1 MVDQSEEEV
10 WYICRDV
17 VDSIVSNIVL
27 PTDNRINNQRPLQN
41 GEENTSIEWFWKVVS
56 KGQHLLRGEGLE
68 KANSF
73 LETSVTQVA
82 NQSHTLPACLSPMK
96 STSKTQTPQPYLTD
110 SSPVDWTPQQVN
122 PNHSILVPQLLR
134 RSNRKKAKGEV
145 GPPLWLKELKLET
158 TSDCSF
164 FVHPFLSNDTSAAEV
179 LLVKTDP
186 RQNPNL

>member
-1 MVDQSEEEV
+1 MDKLEEEA

-17 VDSIVSNIVL
+17 VDSIVGNIVL
-27 PTDNRINNQRPLQN
+27 PADGINNQWPSQT
-41 GEENTSIEWFWKVVS
+41 GEENTSIDWFWKIV
-56 KGQHLLRGEGLE
+56 KDGEQLLRGEGLK

-122 PNHSILVPQLLR
+122 PHSSIFVPQLLR
-134 RSNRKKAKGEV
+134 RSSRKKAKGEM
-145 GPPLWLKELKLET
+145 EL
-158 TSDCSF
+158 
-164 FVHPFLSNDTSAAEV
+164 PYG
-179 LLVKTDP
+179 
-186 RQNPNL
+186 

>member
-17 VDSIVSNIVL
+17 VDMVVSNIVL
-27 PTDNRINNQRPLQN
+27 PTFNNQRQT
-41 GEENTSIEWFWKVVS
+41 GEENTSIDWFWKVVRT
-56 KGQHLLRGEGLE
+56 GEHLLRGEGLG

-110 SSPVDWTPQQVN
+110 STPVDWTPQRVN
-122 PNHSILVPQLLR
+122 PNDSILVPQLLR
-134 RSNRKKAKGEV
+134 RSNRKKAKGEM
-145 GPPLWLKELKLET
+145 GTPLWLKELRLET
-158 TSDCSF
+158 TTDCSF
-164 FVHPFLSNDTSAAEV
+164 FVHPLLSNDTSAAEL